1 MKIRKQNQF
10 TSYQFWSYIKIIPI
24 ENNFVLSDA
33 EGKTSVP
40 LLKDGIADLPLLR
53 TLLVTN
59 QKSREPSLWEVI
71 DPFGLLAEASLAAS
85 RTLWWWL
92 IVCLNFTLD
101 TKALFCWYKHKSY
114 GSSTSSW
121 KPWRWMMRDLIF
133 TMRDIYINCNMNHLQ
148 NSEARAEAPI
158 LKMSSHGTGLNWL
171 GRLYQS
177 AGKAKSCAMKKV
189 TPFWV

>member
-59 QKSREPSLWEVI
+59 QKSREPSFWEVI

-101 TKALFCWYKHKSY
+101 TKALFCWYKQELWQQHKQLKTVEMNDAWPNIYNAGYIHQLQHEPFTKFRSQ
-114 GSSTSSW
+114 GRSTNI
-121 KPWRWMMRDLIF
+121 KDVLPWNRSQLIRK
-133 TMRDIYINCNMNHLQ
+133 TISISREIV
-148 NSEARAEAPI
+148 
-158 LKMSSHGTGLNWL
+158 
-171 GRLYQS
+171 
-177 AGKAKSCAMKKV
+177 KSCAMKKV
-189 TPFWV
+189 TPF